1 MIPLFYTFL
10 LGSCLNH
17 PLRPTIKEL
26 TAKLL
31 EADKSLS
38 KNEGLFADPG
48 AAVGELNKLKIGDSG
63 DVWALILKL
72 LKEIGPADYTGGKPP
87 LKSYLKTI
95 QGRDL
100 FAFSWF
106 SKTLNKKM
114 YLKFALKNDRFYYVS
129 LHED

>member
-1 MIPLFYTFL
+1 M
-10 LGSCLNH
+10 NH

-26 TAKLL
+26 ANKLF
-31 EADKSLS
+31 EAGKSLS
-38 KNEGLFADPG
+38 SNKGLFADPG
-48 AAVGELNKLKIGDSG
+48 AAVGELNKLKIGDSST
-63 DVWALILKL
+63 VWPLIIML
-72 LKEIGPADYTGGKPP
+72 LKEIGPTDYTGGKPP
-87 LKSYLKTI
+87 RKSYLKTI

-129 LHED
+129 LHEDKP

>member
-1 MIPLFYTFL
+1 M
-10 LGSCLNH
+10 NH

-38 KNEGLFADPG
+38 KDEGLFADPG
-48 AAVGELNKLKIGDSG
+48 AAVGELNKLKIGDSS
-63 DVWALILKL
+63 DVWSLILKL
-72 LKEIGPADYTGGKPP
+72 LKEISPTDYTGGRPP

-129 LHED
+129 LHEDKP